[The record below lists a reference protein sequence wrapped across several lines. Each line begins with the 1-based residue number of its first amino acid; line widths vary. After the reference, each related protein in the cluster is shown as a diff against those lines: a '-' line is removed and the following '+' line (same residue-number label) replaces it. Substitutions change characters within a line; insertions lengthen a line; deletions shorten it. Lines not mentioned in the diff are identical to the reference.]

1 MMILRFCL
9 FLFGLLVAYPAFAD
23 STLRLVVPAHDIAR
37 GEVIADNDL
46 LYQPVSADQMYP
58 GAITDPTLLNGME
71 ARRVLR
77 AGEGLRQSDVR
88 RPVIVAKGATVTMT
102 FAAPGIE
109 LTTVGRAMSEG
120 GLGESIMVQNP
131 VSFRQINA
139 TVIGAGEV
147 RAVAAIP
154 PSRLAQ

>member
-1 MMILRFCL
+1 MIILRFCL

-23 STLRLVVPAHDIAR
+23 STLRIVVPAHDIGR
-37 GEVIADNDL
+37 GEVIDDSDL

-58 GAITDPTLLNGME
+58 GAITDPTKLSGME
-71 ARRVLR
+71 ARRVLH

-88 RPVIVAKGATVTMT
+88 RPVLIAKGTTVTMT

-131 VSFRQINA
+131 VSFRQISA

-154 PSRLAQ
+154 PSRISQ